1 MFSVPHLVVLFLVVL
16 VLFGPHKLPE
26 LARGLG
32 KLMAEFRKASN
43 DFKMAFEEEMRNI
56 ERQNR
61 EAEWKKSQEE
71 AEAKR
76 QKELASGSL
85 PEAGTAEPK
94 ILPEQTASSE
104 STEPIEP
111 VVEAVNGAVARDSG
125 SHGFSAD
132 NATEV
137 SAAVPAEEATSSDS
151 NSSLTENQPIQ
162 QPNDQRQPA

>member
-85 PEAGTAEPK
+85 SETGTAEPK
-94 ILPEQTASSE
+94 ILPEQTAPSE
-104 STEPIEP
+104 ANEPIEP
-111 VVEAVNGAVARDSG
+111 VVEPASGAVARDSA
-125 SHGFSAD
+125 SNEFSTD
-132 NATEV
+132 NSIDV
-137 SAAVPAEEATSSDS
+137 SASVPAEEPPSSDS
-151 NSSLTENQPIQ
+151 NSDSGRSLTENQPV
-162 QPNDQRQPA
+162 